1 MDFSSPVT
9 TALLENIHGKA
20 PVNINK
26 EVRCEICK

>member
-9 TALLENIHGKA
+9 TALLN
-20 PVNINK
+20 NINGNEPSVVPK